1 MIHVLFK
8 LETGEERWLS
18 GIKYKYFRTKGEE
31 DKSSYP
37 SGSLGGGLFEIEFNS
52 TDHDDF
58 FLIWAKGWTI
68 YAGEFIFYDAEQI
81 VPLFR
86 IEFWDCA
93 CVSLEETM
101 TSMNA
106 ESMKTK
112 LSLSPAITRNR
123 HILHEKAW
131 KVTELDNA
139 SPMVANTTENA
150 IITDAYWIDGD
161 GNRQKDFPVDTSIT
175 LYVVLDN
182 YQSGINV
189 SLEFNTI
196 SEGKSY
202 NGKFSGITDQEG
214 LLIIEN
220 FKLQQT
226 NNT

>member
-1 MIHVLFK
+1 M
-8 LETGEERWLS
+8 
-18 GIKYKYFRTKGEE
+18 
-31 DKSSYP
+31 
-37 SGSLGGGLFEIEFNS
+37 
-52 TDHDDF
+52 
-58 FLIWAKGWTI
+58 
-68 YAGEFIFYDAEQI
+68 
-81 VPLFR
+81 
-86 IEFWDCA
+86 
-93 CVSLEETM
+93 
-101 TSMNA
+101 
-106 ESMKTK
+106 
-112 LSLSPAITRNR
+112 
-123 HILHEKAW
+123 HEKAW